1 MDAHLRDVRYFVA
14 VAEELNF
21 SRTAERL
28 HVSQPALSKQI
39 RNLETA
45 LRAPLFRREARSVR
59 LTSAGEA
66 LLAAARAVVET
77 WDEGV
82 VSALDAAAHD
92 ARQLRVGTL
101 TSVGRA
107 LYPGVVD
114 HFAIRQP
121 GWRIELHSFGWGD
134 STAGLRDRETDA
146 AFLWLP
152 IDADEVTYEILFTE
166 RRFVALSS
174 KHPLAAR
181 AAVSFTDIADEA
193 FVALP
198 ESAGPARDFWLAMD
212 ERGSR
217 PVRVA
222 AEVVSADETFEI
234 VSTSMG
240 VALLAEGNAVVY
252 ARPGITCVPVHGLG
266 PAQLAVAWR
275 ADDRRIAVRAFVQA
289 CLDAVADARTDQER
303 RPASEHARPAA
314 ARGTSRAD
322 VGAPPARQ
330 G

>member
-21 SRTAERL
+21 SRAAERL

-107 LYPGVVD
+107 LYG
-114 HFAIRQP
+114 
-121 GWRIELHSFGWGD
+121 
-134 STAGLRDRETDA
+134 
-146 AFLWLP
+146 
-152 IDADEVTYEILFTE
+152 
-166 RRFVALSS
+166 
-174 KHPLAAR
+174 
-181 AAVSFTDIADEA
+181 
-193 FVALP
+193 
-198 ESAGPARDFWLAMD
+198 
-212 ERGSR
+212 
-217 PVRVA
+217 
-222 AEVVSADETFEI
+222 
-234 VSTSMG
+234 
-240 VALLAEGNAVVY
+240 
-252 ARPGITCVPVHGLG
+252 C
-266 PAQLAVAWR
+266 
-275 ADDRRIAVRAFVQA
+275 
-289 CLDAVADARTDQER
+289 R
-303 RPASEHARPAA
+303 RPFRDPPTRLAH
-314 ARGTSRAD
+314 RAPLLRM
-322 VGAPPARQ
+322 GRLHRRSS
-330 G
+330 